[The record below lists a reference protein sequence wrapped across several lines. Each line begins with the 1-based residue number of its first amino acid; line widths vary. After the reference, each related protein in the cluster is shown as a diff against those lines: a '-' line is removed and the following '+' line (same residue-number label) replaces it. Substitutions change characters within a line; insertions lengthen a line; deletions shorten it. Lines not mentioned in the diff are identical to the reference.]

1 MSSVQGTRPAM
12 NWRTIS
18 IYGGGLT
25 ALIVLFF
32 VSLCYGEASIPLS
45 TVWDALTGKQ
55 NTLEH
60 NMIWDLRMPR
70 TVIGII
76 AGGALAVAGALL
88 QTITRNPLAASDT
101 LGINAGAY
109 FIVVLGAILF
119 PGVLSQSPFLFAAL
133 GGLLAAFAAYFMG
146 GGRRSSPVRLALSGM
161 IVSMVLGSFTSALHI
176 FFSMETQGLFL
187 WGSGTLVQ
195 NDWSGVAYAW
205 PWVVGITILALILS
219 RQWDMLELDEST
231 ASSLGQRVGLARAG
245 GLIIAVLLAAV
256 IVSVIG
262 PIGFVGLVA
271 PHLVRLSGVRSNRL
285 LLPGVFIWGAALLVG
300 ADVLAKMVHN
310 SSMELP
316 TGAVMAIIGAP
327 WLIWLVLTR
336 MKAANGSGVSSSM
349 STGAPSR
356 RFAFGPMAVLFSVV
370 TIALILLSTMFGG
383 MRIPL
388 ADLLP
393 SLFRSDGLF
402 SAVIQLRIPRTLVAA
417 GAGAALA
424 ISGVLIQMAVR
435 NPLAD
440 ASIVGVSSGAGLG
453 AMMVIIL
460 WPGLP
465 IYLLPIAAII
475 GAAIAAVVVFSL
487 SWKKGLNPSAVVLL
501 GIAMSAIAGA
511 GIQILIVRGAVYGSS
526 GYIWLTGSTYARTWD
541 QVKVIGLFLV
551 ILVPL
556 AWWLAR
562 RFELLVFDDNSAS
575 GLGLGVRRT
584 RLLAMTTGVLLAAG
598 AVACVGTVG
607 FIGLIAPHMVRLLTG
622 HKLRRSMFLS
632 ALAGAVMLVLADT
645 IGRTVMAPTE
655 IPSGILIAL
664 IGTPYF
670 LYLMYRSNWHRPMK

>member
-1 MSSVQGTRPAM
+1 MSSVQAKPAV

-32 VSLCYGEASIPLS
+32 VSLCYGEAAIPLQ
-45 TVWDALTGKQ
+45 TVVDALIGKQ

-70 TVIGII
+70 TVIGIL

-119 PGVLSQSPFLFAAL
+119 PSLLSQSPFLFAAL
-133 GGLLAAFAAYFMG
+133 GGLVAAFAAYFMG
-146 GGRRSSPVRLALSGM
+146 GGRTSTPVRLALSGM

-205 PWVVGITILALILS
+205 PWVVGITILALLLS
-219 RQWDMLELDEST
+219 QQWDMLELDEST
-231 ASSLGQRVGLARAG
+231 ASSLGQKVGLARAG
-245 GLIIAVLLAAV
+245 GLLIAVLLAAV

-271 PHLVRLSGVRSNRL
+271 PHLVRLSGVRSSRL
-285 LLPGVFIWGAALLVG
+285 LLPGVFIWGAALLIG

-336 MKAANGSGVSSSM
+336 MKAANGGGMTTSM
-349 STGAPSR
+349 STGAR
-356 RFAFGPMAVLFSVV
+356 RRWAFGPLAVVFSAA
-370 TIALILLSTMFGG
+370 TILLILVSTMFGG

-388 ADLLP
+388 GDLIP
-393 SLFRSDGLF
+393 SLFTSDGLF
-402 SAVIQLRIPRTLVAA
+402 SGIIQLRIPRTLVAA

-465 IYLLPIAAII
+465 AFLLPIAAII
-475 GAAIAAVVVFSL
+475 GAGIAATVVFSL

-526 GYIWLTGSTYARTWD
+526 GYIWLTGSTYARTWE
-541 QVKVIGLFLV
+541 QVRVIGLFLV
-551 ILVPL
+551 ILVPV

-584 RLLAMTTGVLLAAG
+584 RLLAMATGVLLAAG

-632 ALAGAVMLVLADT
+632 ALVGAVMLVLADT

-670 LYLMYRSNWHRPMK
+670 LYLMYRSNWRKSIK

>member
-1 MSSVQGTRPAM
+1 MSSVQGTRPAL

-45 TVWDALTGKQ
+45 TVWEALTGRQ

-133 GGLLAAFAAYFMG
+133 GGLIAAFAAYFMG

-336 MKAANGSGVSSSM
+336 MKAANGSGMSSSM

-356 RFAFGPMAVLFSVV
+356 RFTFGPMAVLFSVV

-383 MRIPL
+383 LRIPL

-393 SLFRSDGLF
+393 SLFQSDGLF

>member
-1 MSSVQGTRPAM
+1 MSSVQHSRPVF
-12 NWRTIS
+12 NWRTLS

-32 VSLCYGEASIPLS
+32 VSLCYGEASIPLH
-45 TVWDALTGKQ
+45 TVVDSLMGRQ
-55 NTLEH
+55 DTLEH

-70 TVIGII
+70 TVIGIL
-76 AGGALAVAGALL
+76 AGGALAVAGSLL

-109 FIVVLGAILF
+109 FVVVLGTIFF
-119 PGVLSQSPFLFAAL
+119 PGLMQQSPFLFAVL
-133 GGLLAAFAAYFMG
+133 GGLLAAAAAYFMG
-146 GGRRSSPVRLALSGM
+146 GGRTSSPVRLALSGM

-176 FFSMETQGLFL
+176 FFSQETQALFL

-195 NDWSGVAYAW
+195 NDWSGVIYAW
-205 PWVVGITILALILS
+205 PWVIGITIVALVLS

-231 ASSLGQRVGLARAG
+231 ASSLGQKVGMARAT
-245 GLIIAVLLAAV
+245 GLIIAVLLAAI

-271 PHLVRLSGVRSNRL
+271 PHLVRLSGIRSNRW
-285 LLPGVFIWGAALLVG
+285 LLPGVFLWGAALLVG

-310 SSMELP
+310 SSLELP

-336 MKAANGSGVSSSM
+336 MKAANGSGMSTSM
-349 STGAPSR
+349 STGARSR
-356 RFAFGPMAVLFSVV
+356 RWAFGPIAIIFTVL
-370 TIALILLSTMFGG
+370 TLALVLLSTMFGG
-383 MRIPL
+383 MRIPM

-393 SLFRSDGLF
+393 SLFQSDGLY
-402 SAVIQLRIPRTLVAA
+402 SAIVQLRIPRTLVAA

-465 IYLLPIAAII
+465 VFLLPIAAIVGAGI
-475 GAAIAAVVVFSL
+475 TAAIVFSL

-511 GIQILIVRGAVYGSS
+511 GIQVLIVRGAVYGSS
-526 GYIWLTGSTYARTWD
+526 GFIWLTGSTYARTWD
-541 QVKVIGLFLV
+541 QVKIIGVFLL
-551 ILVPL
+551 ILIPL

-575 GLGLGVRRT
+575 GLGLNVRRT
-584 RLLAMTTGVLLAAG
+584 RLLAMTVGVLLAAG

-622 HKLRRSMFLS
+622 NKLRRSMFLS
-632 ALAGAVMLVLADT
+632 ALVGAVMLVLADT

-655 IPSGILIAL
+655 IPSGLLIAI

-670 LYLMYRSNWHRPMK
+670 LYLMYRSNWRKSA

>member
-1 MSSVQGTRPAM
+1 MSSVQATRPAT

-18 IYGGGLT
+18 IYGGGLS

-32 VSLCYGEASIPLS
+32 VSLCYGEAAISLH
-45 TVWDALTGKQ
+45 TVWDALTGRQ

-109 FIVVLGAILF
+109 FIVVLGTILF
-119 PGVLSQSPFLFAAL
+119 PGLLGQSPFLFAAL
-133 GGLLAAFAAYFMG
+133 GGLVAAFAAYFMG

-205 PWVVGITILALILS
+205 PWVIGITILALILS

-231 ASSLGQRVGLARAG
+231 ASSLGQKVGLARAG

-336 MKAANGSGVSSSM
+336 MKAANGSGMSTSM

-356 RFAFGPMAVLFSVV
+356 RFAFGPMALIFSVITV
-370 TIALILLSTMFGG
+370 VLILLSTMFGG

-393 SLFRSDGLF
+393 SLFQSDGLF
-402 SAVIQLRIPRTLVAA
+402 SALVQLRIPRTLVAA

-460 WPGLP
+460 FPGLP
-465 IYLLPIAAII
+465 MYLLPIAAII
-475 GAAIAAVVVFSL
+475 GAAIAAIIVFSL

-541 QVKVIGLFLV
+541 QVKIIGLFLI
-551 ILVPL
+551 ILVPVS
-556 AWWLAR
+556 WWLAR

-575 GLGLGVRRT
+575 GLGLNVRRT

-622 HKLRRSMFLS
+622 HKLRQSMFLS
-632 ALAGAVMLVLADT
+632 TLAGAVMLVLADT

-655 IPSGILIAL
+655 IPSGILIAI

-670 LYLMYRSNWHRPMK
+670 LYLMYRSNLRKSI

>member
-1 MSSVQGTRPAM
+1 MSSIQGTRPAI

-18 IYGGGLT
+18 IYGGGLS

-32 VSLCYGEASIPLS
+32 VSLCYGEAAIPLH
-45 TVWDALTGKQ
+45 TVWDALTGRQ
-55 NTLEH
+55 DTLEH

-109 FIVVLGAILF
+109 FIVVLGTILF
-119 PGVLSQSPFLFAAL
+119 PGLLSQSPFLFAAL

-161 IVSMVLGSFTSALHI
+161 IISMVLGSFTSALHI

-231 ASSLGQRVGLARAG
+231 ASSLGQKVGLARAG

-336 MKAANGSGVSSSM
+336 MKASNGSGMSSSM

-356 RFAFGPMAVLFSVV
+356 RFAFGPMAVLFSVITV
-370 TIALILLSTMFGG
+370 ALILLSTMFGG

-402 SAVIQLRIPRTLVAA
+402 SGIVQLRIPRTLVAA

-475 GAAIAAVVVFSL
+475 GAAVAAIIVFSL

-526 GYIWLTGSTYARTWD
+526 GYIWLTGSTYARTWE
-541 QVKVIGLFLV
+541 QVKTIGIFLV
-551 ILVPL
+551 ILVPV

-670 LYLMYRSNWHRPMK
+670 LYLMYRSNWRKSIK